1 MVVGCAT
8 IGPRD
13 TLIRDVFA
21 TFHPLGRVKT
31 RFFVRQG
38 VKREVRSPRQSARG
52 DFEFRPAPRDSI
64 TNRLLSSSVP
74 SARLQNPFPR
84 RIDPTYRSRRSE
96 FFLRPASSPHHR
108 RDLHCSIFVV
118 NHILQFLRA
127 SIERLRPFATF
138 CSHDMLHFRVSRMWQ
153 GAVSL
158 SINKIFRGFS
168 FRGLT
173 STCDFFLENENYIV

>member
-1 MVVGCAT
+1 MGELVIPKRPKEPSPPLVVGCAT

-96 FFLRPASSPHHR
+96 FFLRPATTTSPARPALQHLR
-108 RDLHCSIFVV
+108 RKPYFTIPSGLY
-118 NHILQFLRA
+118 RKA
-127 SIERLRPFATF
+127 S
-138 CSHDMLHFRVSRMWQ
+138 
-153 GAVSL
+153 
-158 SINKIFRGFS
+158 S
-168 FRGLT
+168 FR
-173 STCDFFLENENYIV
+173 DFLLPRYAPFSRITNVARSCLVID

>member
-1 MVVGCAT
+1 M
-8 IGPRD
+8 
-13 TLIRDVFA
+13 
-21 TFHPLGRVKT
+21 
-31 RFFVRQG
+31 RQG

-74 SARLQNPFPR
+74 SARLQIRSLGESIRP
-84 RIDPTYRSRRSE
+84 IDREEANS
-96 FFLRPASSPHHR
+96 FFAQLPPHHR

-138 CSHDMLHFRVSRMWQ
+138 CSHDMLHFRVPRMWQ

>member
-96 FFLRPASSPHHR
+96 FFLRPATTTSPARPALQHLR
-108 RDLHCSIFVV
+108 RKPYFTIPSGLY
-118 NHILQFLRA
+118 RKA
-127 SIERLRPFATF
+127 S
-138 CSHDMLHFRVSRMWQ
+138 
-153 GAVSL
+153 
-158 SINKIFRGFS
+158 S
-168 FRGLT
+168 FR
-173 STCDFFLENENYIV
+173 DFLLPRYAPFSRITNVARSCLVID

>member
-1 MVVGCAT
+1 MGELVIPKRPKEPSPPLVVGCAT

-74 SARLQNPFPR
+74 SARLQIRSLDESIRP
-84 RIDPTYRSRRSE
+84 IDREEANS
-96 FFLRPASSPHHR
+96 FFAQLPPHHR

-138 CSHDMLHFRVSRMWQ
+138 CSHDMAPFSRTTNV
-153 GAVSL
+153 ARSCLV
-158 SINKIFRGFS
+158 I
-168 FRGLT
+168 
-173 STCDFFLENENYIV
+173 D